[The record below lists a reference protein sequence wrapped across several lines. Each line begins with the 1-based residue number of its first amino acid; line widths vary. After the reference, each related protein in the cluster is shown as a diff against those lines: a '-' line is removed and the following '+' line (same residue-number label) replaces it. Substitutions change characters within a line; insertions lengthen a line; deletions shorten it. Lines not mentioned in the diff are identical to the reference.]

1 MNARPDHGRPSPP
14 PRPAAGGGAGDP
26 ALLGD
31 LRRRAVELGFSRLGI
46 AAAGGPPHHEQF
58 QGWLAAGLAGVMQP
72 WLERHEPLR
81 QSLEA
86 ILPNARSVLMLA
98 TDHPAG
104 ATAAVEPLPA
114 GQGRVARYARG
125 DDYHDLLRTRLNQ
138 VVAWLE
144 DRVPGCRARGVV
156 DSAPLAERDFAWL
169 AGLGWFGKNTMLID
183 PRAGSYF
190 FLSAVVTDLALPA
203 DGPPQ
208 TDHCGT
214 CTACL
219 DACPIDA
226 FPSPGV
232 LDAARCIS
240 AVTIEDHGP
249 VEAGLRP
256 GLGDWIFG
264 CDICQEVCPW
274 NRFAPGSAE
283 PALQPRQGEASLPL
297 ADVLRLDEAGFRDR
311 FRGSPILRAKRQGLL
326 RSAAIALGNRPHA
339 PAFEALAA
347 ALADPEPV
355 IRGAAAWALGQWL
368 AAGVVPDQARETLTE
383 RLAGER
389 DEAVRA
395 ELTTALAVSTQGS
408 PGIPP
413 GPPAG

>member
-1 MNARPDHGRPSPP
+1 VNTRPDHGLPSTPP
-14 PRPAAGGGAGDP
+14 QRADKGRAVDP
-26 ALLGD
+26 ALLGG
-31 LRRRAVELGFSRLGI
+31 LRSRAAELGFSRLGI
-46 AAAGGPPHHEQF
+46 AAAGSPPHHEQF
-58 QGWLAAGLAGVMQP
+58 RGWLAAGLAGVMQP

-81 QSLEA
+81 RSPEA
-86 ILPNARSVLMLA
+86 ILPTARSVVMLA
-98 TDHPAG
+98 TDHTIG
-104 ATAAVEPLPA
+104 TTAAAEPLPA
-114 GQGRVARYARG
+114 GRGRVARYARG
-125 DDYHDLLRTRLNQ
+125 DDYHDLLRPRLNSLA
-138 VVAWLE
+138 AWLE
-144 DRVPGCRARGVV
+144 EQVPGCQARGVV

-169 AGLGWFGKNTMLID
+169 AGLGWYGKNTMLID

-190 FLSAVVTDLALPA
+190 FLAAVVTDLALPA

-219 DACPIDA
+219 EACPTDA
-226 FPSPGV
+226 FPAPGV
-232 LDAARCIS
+232 LDASLCIS

-249 VEAGLRP
+249 IEAGLRP

-283 PALQPRQGEASLPL
+283 PAFQPRQGEASLSL
-297 ADVLRLDEAGFRDR
+297 AELLLLDEAGFRDR
-311 FRGSPILRAKRQGLL
+311 FRGSPILRAKRRGLL
-326 RSAAIALGNRPHA
+326 RSAAIALGNRPHD
-339 PAFEALAA
+339 PAFA
-347 ALADPEPV
+347 ALATALADSEPV
-355 IRGAAAWALGQWL
+355 IRGAAAWALGRWL
-368 AAGVVPDQARETLTE
+368 AAGVMPGRARETLTE

-395 ELTTALAVSTQGS
+395 ELTAALAVSTQGS

-413 GPPAG
+413 AG